1 MEALIEQYKEKL
13 TEQQKSYRSL
23 EDEFRMALRIETG
36 RFQEL
41 HRTYQQVSG
50 EVETSRETAIVAVQ
64 KEQKANAM
72 ILEMTALV
80 REQKGRIGE
89 LERSKQETIS
99 QLKVSQY
106 ILIRRSTSSR
116 CSKTKHDS

>member
-1 MEALIEQYKEKL
+1 METLIEQYKEKL
-13 TEQQKSYRSL
+13 TEQQKQYRNL

-50 EVETSRETAIVAVQ
+50 EVESSRETAIAAVQ
-64 KEQKANAM
+64 KEQKANTM
-72 ILEMTALV
+72 ILEMTSLV

-89 LERSKQETIS
+89 LEKSKQEATS
-99 QLKVSQY
+99 QLKVSTY
-106 ILIRRSTSSR
+106 I
-116 CSKTKHDS
+116 